1 MNSQNI
7 IIICLVAVI
16 STLAVNVVSGNTDII
31 ENFWALTSYENRAD
45 QDSMEHNSH
54 SHYKDITDIKC
65 NVKYDEKEE
74 TPLEMAN
81 AIYSDTPLRPKK
93 EKREEDSPNDLPVGT
108 MNDVLDSDN
117 EFHVPGERLMMSTRH
132 HRLRGHADHIR
143 GDLQIKPQEGNWF
156 QTSHAKEE
164 HLHQGALKHIA

>member
-31 ENFWALTSYENRAD
+31 ENFWALTSYENRANEET
-45 QDSMEHNSH
+45 MEHNSH
-54 SHYKDITDIKC
+54 ENYKDITDIKC
-65 NVKYDEKEE
+65 NINYNEKEE

-81 AIYSDTPLRPKK
+81 AIYSDTPLKPKK
-93 EKREEDSPNDLPVGT
+93 EKKEEDSPNDLPIST
-108 MNDVLDSDN
+108 MNDVLDSSND
-117 EFHVPGERLMMSTRH
+117 FHVPGERLMMSTRH

-143 GDLQIKPQEGNWF
+143 GDLQIKPLEGNWF